1 MLVLLWQE
9 NFQSTGRAETSTP
22 KEQCSGWWSGQ
33 GEHQPAKLLWSPPS
47 ILHDLK
53 CLKIPHHVFECIL
66 AIRVISATTCAC
78 GISWLV
84 TRFFYLCLEPT
95 VFRLL
100 NKYFGFSGRAEKK
113 KKKVRVFKILIHHFL
128 QRNEGGGER
137 GRNLS
142 LSTAAI
148 SWILLLNNFE
158 FNVVFGLREESEI
171 CVFVKKNI
179 FILYFG
185 TSGTAS

>member
-22 KEQCSGWWSGQ
+22 KEQCSRWWSGQ
-33 GEHQPAKLLWSPPS
+33 GEHQPAELLWSPPS

-113 KKKVRVFKILIHHFL
+113 K
-128 QRNEGGGER
+128 
-137 GRNLS
+137 NLS
-142 LSTAAI
+142 NLYQIVESQ
-148 SWILLLNNFE
+148 SVPKLLWYTWEGHTENCPIKGQFW
-158 FNVVFGLREESEI
+158 FCTI
-171 CVFVKKNI
+171 PIPTKC
-179 FILYFG
+179 
-185 TSGTAS
+185 TSQNCSKL

>member
-1 MLVLLWQE
+1 MAIISVGSIVHIHSSPLESNLNEEIIRTLKHSMSLLQEKPPKITVFKLVFPKQE
-9 NFQSTGRAETSTP
+9 SENINLSEV
-22 KEQCSGWWSGQ
+22 
-33 GEHQPAKLLWSPPS
+33 PPP

-100 NKYFGFSGRAEKK
+100 NKYFGFSGRAKTKK
-113 KKKVRVFKILIHHFL
+113 KFCSDH
-128 QRNEGGGER
+128 
-137 GRNLS
+137 
-142 LSTAAI
+142 
-148 SWILLLNNFE
+148 
-158 FNVVFGLREESEI
+158 
-171 CVFVKKNI
+171 C
-179 FILYFG
+179 
-185 TSGTAS
+185 